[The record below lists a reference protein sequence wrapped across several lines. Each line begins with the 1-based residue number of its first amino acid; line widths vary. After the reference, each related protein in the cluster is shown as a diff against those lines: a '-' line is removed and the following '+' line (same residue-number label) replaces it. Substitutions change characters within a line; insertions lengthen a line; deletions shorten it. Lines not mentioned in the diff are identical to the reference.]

1 MRPHPLGTSALSTVP
16 FEKKKR
22 NPDRIPFLDT
32 AKMMAIFAV
41 CYAHICG
48 GDFSVTLI
56 DYFSLGVFFIVAGM
70 TLVPERYEN
79 FGQFL
84 WRKVKSYVIPILC
97 MDVITIIINVSF
109 LLVKGQMDQITIT
122 YFFDELVHMLCQY
135 RYFALWVVTSI
146 FFSVIFT
153 YLLVKHSHK
162 KWFLE
167 VPLLALTLLIALL
180 YNHYFK
186 KVLYWN
192 FDTVF
197 LGTFLTY
204 FGYLL
209 YHRAEAMKSLCF
221 EVRVQSLILGIIF
234 LALGLGVA
242 YLTRVHFGRVFSF
255 YAQDYGIYYLT
266 IPAVLFASL
275 GIIMIARGISNPIM
289 SNLGKAN
296 ICTLTLQQSLI
307 LPLMRNTLFP
317 DWWHKILAIT
327 TIDNIQRA
335 LFGLT
340 GASIA
345 VLAGYILY
353 LILLISPLSFAINKK
368 PLPFYPWSKEYKE
381 KHPKTVKGNE

>member
-1 MRPHPLGTSALSTVP
+1 
-16 FEKKKR
+16 
-22 NPDRIPFLDT
+22 
-32 AKMMAIFAV
+32 MAIFAV

-153 YLLVKHSHK
+153 YLLVKLSHK

-167 VPLLALTLLIALL
+167 VPLLALTLLITLL

-209 YHRAEAMKSLCF
+209 YHRVEAMKSLCF
-221 EVRVQSLILGIIF
+221 EVRVQSLILGVIF

-242 YLTRVHFGRVFSF
+242 YLTRVYFGRVFSF
-255 YAQDYGIYYLT
+255 YAQDYGVYYLT

-307 LPLMRNTLFP
+307 LPLMRNTFFP

-327 TIDNIQRA
+327 PIDNIQRA